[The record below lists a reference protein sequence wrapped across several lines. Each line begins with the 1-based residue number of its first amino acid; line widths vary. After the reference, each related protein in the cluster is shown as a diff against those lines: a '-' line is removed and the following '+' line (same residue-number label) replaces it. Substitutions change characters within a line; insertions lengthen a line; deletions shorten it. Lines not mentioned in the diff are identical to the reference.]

1 MKALINMSGVVD
13 NDIGDNE
20 FCAIVVREIGGGRK
34 MRRSLFFFLVW
45 SEDEG
50 EWRISERMEMVMV

>member
-20 FCAIVVREIGGGRK
+20 FCAIVVRER
-34 MRRSLFFFLVW
+34 L
-45 SEDEG
+45 EEG
-50 EWRISERMEMVMV
+50 EK